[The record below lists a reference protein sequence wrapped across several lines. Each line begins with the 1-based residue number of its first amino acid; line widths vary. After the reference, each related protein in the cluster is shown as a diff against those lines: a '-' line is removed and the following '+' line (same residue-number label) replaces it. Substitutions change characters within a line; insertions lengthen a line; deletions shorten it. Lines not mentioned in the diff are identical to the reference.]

1 MCRCMAK
8 IEEELDPTKV
18 RTGLFAIMTAMLE
31 SAHDAAVKGQS
42 SKSTTDDVEDQ
53 ITDIRSILSEV
64 EIQLDA
70 AELIVKL

>member
-1 MCRCMAK
+1 MTI
-8 IEEELDPTKV
+8 IEEELDPIKV

-42 SKSTTDDVEDQ
+42 SKSTADDVEDH
-53 ITDIRSILSEV
+53 IADIRSILGEL